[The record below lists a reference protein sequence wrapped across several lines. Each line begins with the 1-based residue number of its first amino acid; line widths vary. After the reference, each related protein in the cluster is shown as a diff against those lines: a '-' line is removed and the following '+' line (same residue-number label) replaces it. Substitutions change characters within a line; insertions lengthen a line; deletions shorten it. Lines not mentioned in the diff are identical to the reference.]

1 MYRSVTVALALSFL
15 ISAGQDAE
23 AKANTPS
30 GGEIVLVGGAGG
42 PPGPPPLGNPGPGGP
57 PGLAGAPRGVPLGGP
72 PGVGAPMPPP
82 GPDGPRRKRRSN
94 GGFGYGDSYYGD
106 SYYVRPWLRRPYYG
120 SFIGGIALGA
130 IFGATAYGVP
140 PPPPADYLCWYWTD
154 PSYMYGYW
162 DYCY

>member
-1 MYRSVTVALALSFL
+1 MYRSVTVALALSLL
-15 ISAGQDAE
+15 ISAGQDVE
-23 AKANTPS
+23 AKANTPV

-57 PGLAGAPRGVPLGGP
+57 PGLAGPPRGVPLGGP

-94 GGFGYGDSYYGD
+94 GGYGYGD
-106 SYYVRPWLRRPYYG
+106 SYYVRPWFQQPYYG